1 MHRGFC
7 NIVGAARDSPAG
19 SSFEV
24 RKPNPADGAL
34 TLQGRTGFPS
44 ICNPDLGVIMRPLGW
59 IGVLLIIAG
68 LVIVAMR
75 GIPYT
80 KSQNEV
86 QVGPLQV
93 TTEERGLVTPIVGV
107 GAIVLGAVLV
117 FAGRGRSAPS

>member
-1 MHRGFC
+1 LQESSGF
-7 NIVGAARDSPAG
+7 S
-19 SSFEV
+19 
-24 RKPNPADGAL
+24 
-34 TLQGRTGFPS
+34 S
-44 ICNPDLGVIMRPLGW
+44 ICNPDFGVIMRPLGW

-68 LVIVAMR
+68 VVIVAMR

-86 QVGPLQV
+86 EVGPLKV

-117 FAGRGRSAPS
+117 FAGRGRSA